1 MPQGP
6 LTIEVRTL
14 SASGARVALAAAERA
29 AAEGKQKASIAI
41 VDNAGNLIAFQRTDG
56 ACVTSIEAAM
66 RKARTAVHLS
76 APTKVF
82 EDLLHGGM
90 TSLLAFEFI
99 SPSQGGIPL
108 MLDGVA
114 IGGIGCSGGSGQ
126 DDEALAST
134 GAAAFLEAV
143 GQGRIGPST

>member
-1 MPQGP
+1 MPES
-6 LTIEVRTL
+6 LTIQVQTL
-14 SASGARVALAAAERA
+14 SAAGAKVALAAAERA
-29 AAEGKQKASIAI
+29 AVDKHLKVSIAI
-41 VDNAGNLIAFQRTDG
+41 VDNAGNLLAFQRTDG

-66 RKARTAVHLS
+66 RKARTAAHLG

-108 MLDGVA
+108 ALKGAV
-114 IGGIGCSGGSGQ
+114 IGGIGSSGASGE
-126 DDEALAST
+126 DDEAVANAGAVALAS
-134 GAAAFLEAV
+134 AAAN
-143 GQGRIGPST
+143 

>member
-1 MPQGP
+1 MPGDH
-6 LTIEVRTL
+6 LTIEVQTL
-14 SASGARVALAAAERA
+14 SAAGAKLALAAAEQA
-29 AAEGKQKASIAI
+29 AADKKLKVSIAV

-56 ACVTSIEAAM
+56 ACVTSIEAAT

-108 MLDGVA
+108 ILDGVA
-114 IGGIGCSGGSGQ
+114 IGGIGSSGASGAE
-126 DDEALAST
+126 DEMVANAGVTAFTNAARKQNT
-134 GAAAFLEAV
+134 GRL
-143 GQGRIGPST
+143 

>member
-1 MPQGP
+1 MPDSP
-6 LTIEVRTL
+6 LTMEVRTL
-14 SASGARVALAAAERA
+14 SAAGAKLALGAAERA
-29 AAEGKQKASIAI
+29 ATEKKLKVSIAI
-41 VDNAGNLIAFQRTDG
+41 VDHAGNLMAFQRTDG
-56 ACVTSIEAAM
+56 ACVTSIEAAT

-76 APTKVF
+76 APTKIF

-114 IGGIGCSGGSGQ
+114 IGGIGCSGGSGE
-126 DDEALAST
+126 DDEALANT

-143 GQGRIGPST
+143 AKGKLGRSG